1 MMIALADEDGDEMIS
16 WQEFIP
22 IGIEAVKNI
31 YTRNIV
37 KSKAEKVEHPDP
49 EALKLVYWED
59 IMNIYKLLSYKFNE
73 VDIIRDGIIS
83 LQHFK
88 NVVRS
93 TKFMT
98 PKEKNLLIRL
108 QKSDRIKYS
117 EFPDMLY
124 NVRYEIASSEMMEQ
138 NMDDLEKL
146 MRKEFAK
153 EDTDDT
159 KVITI

>member
-1 MMIALADEDGDEMIS
+1 MIALADEDEDELIS
-16 WQEFIP
+16 WAEFIP
-22 IGIEAVKNI
+22 IGIEAIKNF

-37 KSKAEKVEHPDP
+37 KKKAEQMKHPDP
-49 EALKLVYWED
+49 DALKMVYWEE
-59 IMNIYKLLSYKFNE
+59 IINVYKLLSYKFNE
-73 VDIIRDGIIS
+73 VNIVRDGIVS

-93 TKFMT
+93 TKFLT

-138 NMDDLEKL
+138 NMGSLEAL
-146 MRKEFAK
+146 IRREFAR
-153 EDTDDT
+153 EDTDDHGD
-159 KVITI
+159 ITI